1 MITEKCVTLRRKSVY
16 VRSMAKCKVQST
28 KTKYTEQI
36 MKKLLLSLALVA
48 AGAGFASAQ
57 EVTFDFSDNT
67 LTYDGTTSGKNVQP
81 LKSVTNAGV
90 VFTFNKNTASSD
102 CAWYYILDTDHS
114 NAQIRMYSK
123 SSVKITAPTGK
134 KLSKVI
140 FTLAKKDKS
149 WPAKNYS
156 NVTADNGT
164 ITPILTAAPG
174 TDFTTVTWEN
184 TAGAEE
190 VTITV
195 PANKASW
202 TTGNPQFRFSKA
214 VVTISGGG
222 GGPTAPSAPKING
235 AATFYGA
242 NTSITMSA
250 ATGCDIYYTMTAGT
264 TAPADPTTSSL
275 KYDGEIVI
283 NGTTSFKAIAVKNGL
298 SSSVTSKTF
307 TKGEAISVSSIADF
321 LEQNN
326 DEVCTFT
333 NPVTVMGLYNKR
345 YLFVEDATG
354 ALQIFDGSS
363 KLDRPYEMG
372 QTIKGFTVQRGV
384 YNNTP
389 QGNAADF
396 IGTFQATAD
405 GTAHYINPKSIA
417 STEEA
422 IKANLNRYV
431 YITGAITKTGNN
443 FFMNTVQFFDRF
455 SLKLITDA
463 MAGQTKDVAGFA
475 VMFKTTPELYYT
487 KVGEPNTL
495 GVNGVEEGTEA
506 IYGTYGSIVAPADAQ
521 IYNMSGMKVANGN
534 LPAGIYL
541 VRNNGKTT
549 KVVVK

>member
-1 MITEKCVTLRRKSVY
+1 
-16 VRSMAKCKVQST
+16 
-28 KTKYTEQI
+28 

-405 GTAHYINPKSIA
+405 GTAHHINPKSIA

-422 IKANLNRYV
+422 FKANLNRYV

>member
-1 MITEKCVTLRRKSVY
+1 
-16 VRSMAKCKVQST
+16 
-28 KTKYTEQI
+28 

-48 AGAGFASAQ
+48 TGMGMANADTTVEFLSSNKQ
-57 EVTFDFSDNT
+57 
-67 LTYDGTTSGKNVQP
+67 LTYTGTVSGNNIQP
-81 LKSVTNAGV
+81 LKTLTNAGV
-90 VFTFNKNTASSD
+90 TITFTKDNGDDKGSTQPAWYGFAEGQKYNSFRCYANNTMVFTVPSGQN
-102 CAWYYILDTDHS
+102 
-114 NAQIRMYSK
+114 
-123 SSVKITAPTGK
+123 VKKIDIT
-134 KLSKVI
+134 
-140 FTLAKKDKS
+140 F
-149 WPAKNYS
+149 
-156 NVTADNGT
+156 ADNFGAQQYANLIPSTGT
-164 ITPILTAAPG
+164 ITPQVDKTNNKPTNGMTITWEGNAS
-174 TDFTTVTWEN
+174 TVTLAVPN
-184 TAGAEE
+184 DKTLTVNGNAPQCQAVKIL
-190 VTITV
+190 VTYG
-195 PANKASW
+195 
-202 TTGNPQFRFSKA
+202 TGS
-214 VVTISGGG
+214 
-222 GGPTAPSAPKING
+222 GPTAPGAPTIEG
-235 AATFYGA
+235 TTPFYGA
-242 NTSITMSA
+242 SNTVTMTA
-250 ATGCDIYYTMTAGT
+250 ETGAEIYYTMTAGT

-321 LEQNN
+321 LNQNN

-422 IKANLNRYV
+422 FKANLNRYV

-506 IYGTYGSIVAPADAQ
+506 IYGTYGNIVAPEGAQ
-521 IYNMSGMKVANGN
+521 IYNLSGMKVANGN

>member
-1 MITEKCVTLRRKSVY
+1 
-16 VRSMAKCKVQST
+16 
-28 KTKYTEQI
+28 

-90 VFTFNKNTASSD
+90 VFTFNKNTAEND

-140 FTLAKKDKS
+140 FTLAKKEKS

-321 LEQNN
+321 LNQNN

-333 NPVTVMGLYNKR
+333 NPVTVVGLYSNAKKTVK
-345 YLFVEDATG
+345 YLYVQDATG
-354 ALQIFDGSS
+354 GLQIFDGTG
-363 KLDRPYEMG
+363 KLDRPYKMG
-372 QTIKGFTVQRGV
+372 QTIKGFTVKLSVHNG
-384 YNNTP
+384 TP
-389 QGNAADF
+389 QGNASDF
-396 IGTFQATAD
+396 VATFQANAD
-405 GTAHYINPKSIA
+405 GNEQKIFPKHINA
-417 STEEA
+417 TEA
-422 IKANLNRYV
+422 DIKANLNRYV
-431 YITGAITKTGNN
+431 VLTNTFTKTGKNY
-443 FFMNTVQFFDRF
+443 FMESVQIYDSFALNVL
-455 SLKLITDA
+455 SDA
-463 MAGQTKDVAGFA
+463 LVGQRKDAAGFA
-475 VMFKTTPELYYT
+475 VMYKTTPELNVIE
-487 KVGEPNTL
+487 VGEPGTL
-495 GVNGVEEGTEA
+495 EVSGIEA
-506 IYGTYGSIVAPADAQ
+506 GEADIYGTYGSIVAPADAQ